1 MRIGLLS
8 TSAELYST
16 QTLIQA
22 AVKRGHEVDIIN
34 YRECSMVLQEGFA
47 EAYFK
52 DLALSR
58 LDGIIPRIGTSF
70 TSMGAA
76 LLNHCEMMELPSTL
90 NADALI
96 LVRDKLRSLQ
106 KLQAAGLPIPKTI
119 FIGHEQDVKTQIKYL
134 GGLPVVIKLI
144 GRTHGIGVV
153 LAESASAAVSTVE
166 AFQALNEKVIIQ
178 EFIAEARGADL
189 RAFVV
194 NGEVVASMKRQAA
207 EGEFRS
213 NLHRGATAQTETLS
227 PEETELAC
235 RAAQICGLE
244 VAGVDIL
251 RSKRGPL
258 VLEINASPGLEG
270 IENATGI
277 DVAGKVIE
285 YLVHKFHLHQF
296 GLPLPRFE
304 NEHSSLVLAH
314 K

>member
-16 QTLIQA
+16 QTLLQA
-22 AVKRGHEVDIIN
+22 ALRRGHEVDLIN
-34 YRECSMVLQEGFA
+34 YRECSMVLQDGFA
-47 EAYFK
+47 EAYYN

-76 LLNHCEMMELPSTL
+76 LLSHCEMMELPSTL
-90 NADALI
+90 NSDALI

-106 KLQAAGLPIPKTI
+106 KIQAVGLPIPKTI

-194 NGEVVASMKRQAA
+194 NGKVVASMKRQAS

-213 NLHRGATAQTETLS
+213 NLHRGATAQAEALS
-227 PEETELAC
+227 DEETDLAC
-235 RAAQICGLE
+235 KAAQVCGLE

-277 DVAGKVIE
+277 DVAGQVVE
-285 YLVHKFHLHQF
+285 YLVQKIHLHQF
-296 GLPLPRFE
+296 GLPLPTFE
-304 NEHSSLVLAH
+304 NENGAFVLSH
-314 K
+314 Q